1 MWYSNPEVDRLIEE
15 ARAEMDADKRNEM
28 YKEVQAILM
37 EDSPWVPLLQ
47 QTYVAGMAAGTDG
60 MIMYKTGSRY
70 YHNMVVYE

>member
-1 MWYSNPEVDRLIEE
+1 
-15 ARAEMDADKRNEM
+15 
-28 YKEVQAILM
+28 M